1 MLIIMSQ
8 KFFIKIATDP
18 DVDPVKCVVGM
29 ACAAQ
34 AVTAGHDVDVFFAA
48 AGVRNLNLG
57 QFEKMAENGDVDVN
71 LLNGIM
77 DKLVEGAKLHCSFGS
92 VASVLGKKEGENGLV
107 IPDEKLSWEGPPQV
121 IELSAAADTVLV
133 Y

>member
-1 MLIIMSQ
+1 MSQ

-29 ACAAQ
+29 ACASQ

-48 AGVRNLNLG
+48 GGVRNLNPG

-77 DKLVEGAKLHCSFGS
+77 DKLVAGAKIHCSFGS
-92 VASVLGKKEGENGLV
+92 VASVLGKKEGEGALC

>member
-1 MLIIMSQ
+1 MSQ

-48 AGVRNLNLG
+48 AGVRNLNPG
-57 QFEKMAENGDVDVN
+57 QFEKIAENGDVAVDM
-71 LLNGIM
+71 LNGLM
-77 DKLVEGAKLHCSFGS
+77 DKLVNGSKLHCSFGS
-92 VASVLGKKEGENGLV
+92 VASVLGKKEGEGALCV
-107 IPDEKLSWEGPPQV
+107 PDEKLSWSGPPQV
-121 IELSAAADTVLV
+121 IQLSAAADTVLV

>member
-1 MLIIMSQ
+1 MSQ

-34 AVTAGHDVDVFFAA
+34 AVNAGHDVDVFFAA
-48 AGVRNLNLG
+48 GGVRNLNPG

-77 DKLVEGAKLHCSFGS
+77 DKLVAGAKLHCSFGS
-92 VASVLGKKEGENGLV
+92 VASVLGKKEGEGALC

>member
-1 MLIIMSQ
+1 MSQ

-48 AGVRNLNLG
+48 AGVRNLNPG
-57 QFEKMAENGDVDVN
+57 QFEKIAENGDVAVDM
-71 LLNGIM
+71 LNGLM
-77 DKLVEGAKLHCSFGS
+77 DKLVNGSKLHCSFGS

-107 IPDEKLSWEGPPQV
+107 IPDEKLSWGGPPQV